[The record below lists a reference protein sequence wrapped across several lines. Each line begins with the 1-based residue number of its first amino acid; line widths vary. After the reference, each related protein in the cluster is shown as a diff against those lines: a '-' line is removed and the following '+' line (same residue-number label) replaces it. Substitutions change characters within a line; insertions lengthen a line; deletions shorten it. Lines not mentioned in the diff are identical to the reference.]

1 VSSIA
6 QRCGAASGEKDKFKS
21 LKVQRFKDKK
31 AVLGEFSK
39 HRFSLIIFVVLVVL
53 VVFIIVFV
61 VA

>member
-1 VSSIA
+1 LLNAVGQRMEKKISS
-6 QRCGAASGEKDKFKS
+6 
-21 LKVQRFKDKK
+21 KVQRFKDKK
-31 AVLGEFSK
+31 TVLGEFSE